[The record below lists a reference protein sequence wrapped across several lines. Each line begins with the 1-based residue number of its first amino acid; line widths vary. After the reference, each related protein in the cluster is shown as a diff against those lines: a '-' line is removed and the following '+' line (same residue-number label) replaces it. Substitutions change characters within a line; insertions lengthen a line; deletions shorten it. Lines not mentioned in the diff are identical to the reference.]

1 MYKHADFGS
10 GGRLKS
16 FEIKKDFQFMCEFL
30 SYHCML
36 RKLGYHNRF
45 PYFFLFLSSVFST
58 AQAIEICYIFGLIKY
73 MLKHAKMMNPFQF
86 YMCFP

>member
-1 MYKHADFGS
+1 
-10 GGRLKS
+10 
-16 FEIKKDFQFMCEFL
+16 MCEFL

-58 AQAIEICYIFGLIKY
+58 AQAIEICYIFGSIKY

-86 YMCFP
+86 YMCFPWKVLFQGIHAVLKEMQVFFH